1 MKMYSINSRT
11 RKRRSPRTRINPSL
25 QSPIAL
31 RVRRYLQRAYESKF
45 NTGNYPIRATIIAE
59 DLGLPTQEVVTAAN
73 LLVSQDKV
81 EIIDKGFGPAPSYRI
96 AAHK

>member
-1 MKMYSINSRT
+1 MGMRSISNGM
-11 RKRRSPRTRINPSL
+11 RKRRKPRARINPSS
-25 QSPIAL
+25 QDPVAL

-59 DLGLPTQEVVTAAN
+59 DLGLPTQDVVNAAN

-81 EIIDKGFGPAPSYRI
+81 EIIDKGFGPAPSYRL
-96 AAHK
+96 AEHK